1 MKPFRFITI
10 TTLVIL
16 LGCGQPEEQ
25 AKTQEQEQPATEALE
40 PPELAGSMTQ
50 TTSDDT
56 TAILSATGSE
66 IDKTDPRWKLK
77 VTEPPL
83 QTFASKDTYFWIV
96 ETNKGTMRFRLLH
109 ESAPRHVS
117 HLIHLTRIGFYDETI
132 FHRAIKGFMAQGGD
146 PTGTGR
152 GGPNYRIDLEI
163 DPALSHTRGI
173 LSTANTGRPKS
184 DGSQFFIMYD
194 TSTFLDGK
202 YSIFGELV
210 SGKETLVLLEE
221 ASNDRDGPPTET
233 LNLISAR
240 IEIESTGGA

>member
-1 MKPFRFITI
+1 M
-10 TTLVIL
+10 
-16 LGCGQPEEQ
+16 
-25 AKTQEQEQPATEALE
+25 QEQEKPPTEVLE

-83 QTFASKDTYFWIV
+83 QTFASEDTYFWIV

-173 LSTANTGRPKS
+173 LSTANTGRPTS

>member
-1 MKPFRFITI
+1 
-10 TTLVIL
+10 
-16 LGCGQPEEQ
+16 
-25 AKTQEQEQPATEALE
+25 
-40 PPELAGSMTQ
+40 MTQ

-83 QTFASKDTYFWIV
+83 QTFASEDTYFWIV

-173 LSTANTGRPKS
+173 LSTANTGRPTS

>member
-25 AKTQEQEQPATEALE
+25 AKMQEQEKPATEVLE
-40 PPELAGSMTQ
+40 HSELAGAMTQ

-83 QTFASKDTYFWIV
+83 QTFASEDTYFWIV

-117 HLIHLTRIGFYDETI
+117 HLIDLTRIGFYDETI

-146 PTGTGR
+146 PTGT
-152 GGPNYRIDLEI
+152 
-163 DPALSHTRGI
+163 
-173 LSTANTGRPKS
+173 
-184 DGSQFFIMYD
+184 
-194 TSTFLDGK
+194 
-202 YSIFGELV
+202 
-210 SGKETLVLLEE
+210 
-221 ASNDRDGPPTET
+221 
-233 LNLISAR
+233 
-240 IEIESTGGA
+240 